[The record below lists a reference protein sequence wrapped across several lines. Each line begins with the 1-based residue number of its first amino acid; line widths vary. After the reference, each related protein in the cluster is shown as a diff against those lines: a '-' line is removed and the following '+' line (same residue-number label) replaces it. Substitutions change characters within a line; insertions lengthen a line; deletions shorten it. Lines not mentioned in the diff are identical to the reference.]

1 MTNPPSDPVGD
12 TTPDRT
18 DTPPQTRTATAP
30 AATDALG
37 SVWVTGHLDLA
48 MQLAQRGYHP
58 DTATDTHLMPPAIAE
73 HVIATLTHPQDV
85 VLDPDCGAGTTL
97 VEALHRGRHTIGL
110 TGSHHHWHLARAN
123 VTAAKSAGAPPDGMV
138 LVLNRRPSTLA
149 TAHLAGFTAR
159 VDLVLTA
166 LRPATAH
173 PGPDELTT
181 AVKHLQI
188 QLRECRALV
197 RPGGHVVITT
207 PPWRDPEHPVELI
220 DVPGQILAAGIASGF
235 TSAARCI
242 ALTADLRGPRVR
254 TRATRSQRRATAR
267 LHRLTG
273 HPFALPEH
281 HTALVFRADCEPD
294 RDAVEA
300 VLPAPVLAPSAP
312 PTRRHRVR
320 RQAA

>member
-1 MTNPPSDPVGD
+1 MNNPSNDPVGNA
-12 TTPDRT
+12 TPDRV
-18 DTPPQTRTATAP
+18 DTPPQTKTATTP
-30 AATDALG
+30 ATTDALG
-37 SVWVTGHLDLA
+37 SVWVTGHIDLA
-48 MQLAQRGYHP
+48 TQVTQRGYHP
-58 DTATDTHLMPPAIAE
+58 DTATDAYLMPPAIAA
-73 HVIATLTHPQDV
+73 HVITTLTHPQDV

-97 VEALHRGRHTIGL
+97 VEALHSGRHTIGL
-110 TGSHHHWHLARAN
+110 TGSHHDWQLARAN
-123 VTAAKSAGAPPDGMV
+123 LTAATAAGAPPDGMV

-159 VDLVLTA
+159 VDLVLTT

-173 PGPDELTT
+173 PGPDDLTT
-181 AVKHLQI
+181 AAKHLQI
-188 QLRECRALV
+188 LLRECRALV

-220 DVPGQILAAGIASGF
+220 DVPSQILAAGIASGF
-235 TSAARCI
+235 TPAARCI

-273 HPFALPEH
+273 HPFALPAH
-281 HTALVFRADCEPD
+281 HTALVFRADREPD
-294 RDAVEA
+294 RDAAEA
-300 VLPAPVLAPSAP
+300 VLPAPVPAPSA

>member
-1 MTNPPSDPVGD
+1 
-12 TTPDRT
+12 
-18 DTPPQTRTATAP
+18 
-30 AATDALG
+30 
-37 SVWVTGHLDLA
+37 
-48 MQLAQRGYHP
+48 
-58 DTATDTHLMPPAIAE
+58 
-73 HVIATLTHPQDV
+73 
-85 VLDPDCGAGTTL
+85 
-97 VEALHRGRHTIGL
+97 
-110 TGSHHHWHLARAN
+110 
-123 VTAAKSAGAPPDGMV
+123 MV
-138 LVLNRRPSTLA
+138 LVLNRRPTTLA

-173 PGPDELTT
+173 PGPGELTA

-188 QLRECRALV
+188 LLRECRTLV

-220 DVPGQILAAGIASGF
+220 DVPGQILAAGIATGF
-235 TSAARCI
+235 TPAARCI

-254 TRATRSQRRATAR
+254 SRATRSQRRATAR

-273 HPFALPEH
+273 HPFALPAH

-300 VLPAPVLAPSAP
+300 VLRAPVPAPSAP